1 MPEINITVDS
11 PTIRKENEPT
21 PHATV
26 EMAARRTL
34 DNNILILDHGEI
46 DIVIYTEKQKVLA
59 LAKSDMSVQVYESQ
73 DRFFN
78 FLNKKGVIDFS
89 TVHSGNVYGSM
100 QAKILESKIDGID
113 STQMTLLTVEKF
125 LAAERPFFMI
135 AKAYQRAEE
144 DRLTEPDP
152 DESTELGEV
161 PSGEQK
167 GALGTANAYGLG
179 QVAKKRHK
187 QYI

>member
-11 PTIRKENEPT
+11 PTIRKKNEPK
-21 PHATV
+21 PHATI

-34 DNNILILDHGEI
+34 DNNILILDHEEI
-46 DIVIYTEKQKVLA
+46 DIVVYPEQQKILA
-59 LAKSDMSVQVYESQ
+59 LAKNDMSDQVYETQ

-89 TVHSGNVYGSM
+89 SVHSGNVYGSM

-113 STQMTLLTVEKF
+113 TSQATLFSIGKF
-125 LAAERPFFMI
+125 LEAERPYFMI
-135 AKAYQRAEE
+135 TRAYEKAEE

-152 DESTELGEV
+152 DESTELSEV
-161 PSGEQK
+161 PPGQQK
-167 GALGTANAYGLG
+167 GSIGTANAYGLG
-179 QVAKKRHK
+179 QVPTKRSR
-187 QYI
+187 QYV